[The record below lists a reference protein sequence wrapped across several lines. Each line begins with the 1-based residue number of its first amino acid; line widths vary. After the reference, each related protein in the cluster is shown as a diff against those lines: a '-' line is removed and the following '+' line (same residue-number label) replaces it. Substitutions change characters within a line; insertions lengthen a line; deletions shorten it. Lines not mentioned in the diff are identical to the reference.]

1 MRQIWH
7 QGVLGLDFTTL
18 SEADALRVLEMRN
31 DARVAR
37 FMYASHI
44 TKEAHFSFIES
55 LRGSSASIYWL
66 FKKDRFC
73 LGVGSLSRISIA
85 HKHAYIGIYTNPFL
99 SADDKQSIYEL
110 VKNERPENERVRN
123 AVDSIEASEK
133 SQQKISIG
141 ALILDALESYARD
154 SLSLH
159 ALYLE
164 VIDTNAHARRFYERH
179 GYVMS
184 GVLKDFMQQ
193 HLQHTPARDM
203 AESPESSAPE
213 SSLQDSAPRF
223 CDVCVYGKILASEK
237 SAQDA
242 DAKDSALQISQIA
255 HATQTA
261 PTTNATQTAH
271 TTNHAPTTQNPKSA
285 PRISQADFDTSAMPS
300 IAPTRQS
307 LIIAELSANH
317 NQSLNLAKRSIRAAR
332 LAGADFVKLQTYTP
346 ECLTIDSHKPYFRID
361 SGTLWD
367 GQTLYDLYKQAYTPF
382 EWHAELF
389 AYARSVGVGLF
400 SSPFSPKAL
409 ELLERLECPMY
420 KIASFEITDTP
431 FIELVASTQK
441 PIIISTGI
449 ATHAQIMDALESC
462 DKAGNSDVTL
472 LLCTSSY
479 PAPLE
484 LANIASMQ
492 NLARYGTKFGLS
504 DHTQGDICAILA
516 SVLGAS
522 MIEKHFI
529 IKRSLGGV
537 DSAFSMEAREFAQM
551 VQRIKDAHTAL
562 GSTEPSKDEAVRASQ
577 ARFARSLFVCEDIA
591 KGEILDA
598 KNIRAIRPNDG
609 LPPKLLPEILGK
621 RATHDLKRGEPLRN
635 GDFE

>member
-1 MRQIWH
+1 M
-7 QGVLGLDFTTL
+7 
-18 SEADALRVLEMRN
+18 
-31 DARVAR
+31 
-37 FMYASHI
+37 
-44 TKEAHFSFIES
+44 
-55 LRGSSASIYWL
+55 
-66 FKKDRFC
+66 
-73 LGVGSLSRISIA
+73 
-85 HKHAYIGIYTNPFL
+85 
-99 SADDKQSIYEL
+99 
-110 VKNERPENERVRN
+110 
-123 AVDSIEASEK
+123 
-133 SQQKISIG
+133 
-141 ALILDALESYARD
+141 
-154 SLSLH
+154 
-159 ALYLE
+159 
-164 VIDTNAHARRFYERH
+164 
-179 GYVMS
+179 
-184 GVLKDFMQQ
+184 
-193 HLQHTPARDM
+193 
-203 AESPESSAPE
+203 
-213 SSLQDSAPRF
+213 PR
-223 CDVCVYGKILASEK
+223 
-237 SAQDA
+237 
-242 DAKDSALQISQIA
+242 
-255 HATQTA
+255 
-261 PTTNATQTAH
+261 
-271 TTNHAPTTQNPKSA
+271 
-285 PRISQADFDTSAMPS
+285 

-317 NQSLNLAKRSIRAAR
+317 NQSLNLAKRSIRAAH

-389 AYARSVGVGLF
+389 AYARAVGVGLF

-409 ELLERLECPMY
+409 ELLERLACPMY

-441 PIIISTGI
+441 PIVISTGI
-449 ATHAQIMDALESC
+449 ATHAQIMDALEAC

-492 NLARYGTKFGLS
+492 SLARYGTKFGLS

-562 GSTEPSKDEAVRASQ
+562 GSPEPSKDEAVRASQ

-621 RATHDLKRGEPLRN
+621 RATHDLQRGEPLRN

>member
-31 DARVAR
+31 DACVAR

-85 HKHAYIGIYTNPFL
+85 HKHAYIGIYANPFL

-110 VKNERPENERVRN
+110 VKNERVRN
-123 AVDSIEASEK
+123 AADSKKAS
-133 SQQKISIG
+133 QKISIG

-184 GVLKDFMQQ
+184 GVLKDFIQQ

-203 AESPESSAPE
+203 AESSALESHILDSRALDVDKAKSTAPE
-213 SSLQDSAPRF
+213 SSLQNSAPRF
-223 CDVCVYGKILASEK
+223 CDVCVYGKILTNDK
-237 SAQDA
+237 SAQDS
-242 DAKDSALQISQIA
+242 SAST
-255 HATQTA
+255 TQTA
-261 PTTNATQTAH
+261 QTASTTQT
-271 TTNHAPTTQNPKSA
+271 PKST
-285 PRISQADFDTSAMPS
+285 PRISQADFDTNAMPS
-300 IAPTRQS
+300 IAPARQS

-389 AYARSVGVGLF
+389 AYARAVGVGLF

-409 ELLERLECPMY
+409 ELLEQLECPMY

-431 FIELVASTQK
+431 FIELVASTKK

-449 ATHAQIMDALESC
+449 ATHAQIMDALEAC

-492 NLARYGTKFGLS
+492 SLARYGTKFGLS
-504 DHTQGDICAILA
+504 DHTQGDICAVLA

-562 GSTEPSKDEAVRASQ
+562 GSAEPSKDEAVRASQ
-577 ARFARSLFVCEDIA
+577 ARFARSLFVCEDIV